1 MDIRRFNLPRYLALL
16 PAFQGLPAERLE
28 SLGAAARLRRLARGD
43 LVFRAGD
50 ECSAYHIVVTG
61 QAKLFVLSPSGQ
73 EKVVE
78 LAGPACSLG
87 EEALFAERPYT
98 LSAQALGDALVMA
111 LDAAVLLDEID
122 RDPRLARRML
132 AGAGR
137 RMQGL
142 VEDIESQALKSGVAR
157 IVAYLVKDASND
169 DDAGDGEATIELP
182 ASKATIA
189 SRLSLTP
196 EYFSRVLHELQAA
209 GLIRV
214 DRQAIRIHDRQR
226 LAGYAVAA

>member
-1 MDIRRFNLPRYLALL
+1 MDIRRFNLPRYLSLL
-16 PAFQGLPAERLE
+16 PLFQGLCPEPLER
-28 SLGAAARLRRLARGD
+28 LGAASRLRRLGRGE

-50 ECSAYHIVVTG
+50 DCAAFHIVVTG
-61 QAKLFVLSPSGQ
+61 QVKLFVLSPSGQ

-87 EEALFAERPYT
+87 EEALFADRPYT
-98 LSAQALGDALVMA
+98 LNAQALGDALVLS
-111 LDAAVLLDEID
+111 LDAVLLLDEVD

-142 VEDIESQALKSGVAR
+142 VQDIESQALKTGVAR
-157 IVAYLVKDASND
+157 IIAYLVNDASND
-169 DDAGDGEATIELP
+169 PDAGEDSATVALP

-209 GLIRV
+209 GLIQV
-214 DRQAIRIHDRQR
+214 DRQAIRIHDRRR

>member
-1 MDIRRFNLPRYLALL
+1 MDMRRFNLPRYLDLL
-16 PAFQGLPAERLE
+16 PLFQGSPPERL
-28 SLGAAARLRRLARGD
+28 LRLCAAARLRRLARGD
-43 LVFRAGD
+43 IVFRAGD
-50 ECSAYHIVVTG
+50 ECGSYHLVVTG
-61 QAKLFVLSPSGQ
+61 QVKLFVLSPSGQ

-98 LSAQALGDALVMA
+98 LNAQALGDGLVLALEAGA
-111 LDAAVLLDEID
+111 LLSEVD

-137 RMQGL
+137 RVQGL
-142 VEDIESQALKSGVAR
+142 VEDIEAQALKSGVAR
-157 IVAYLVKDASND
+157 IVAYLVRDASND
-169 DDAGDGEATIELP
+169 ADGGSTATLALP

-196 EYFSRVLHELQAA
+196 EYFSRVLHDLQAA
-209 GLIRV
+209 GLIEV
-214 DRQAIRIHDRQR
+214 ERQAIRIRDRQR
-226 LAGYAVAA
+226 LADYTVAA